1 MPLPVNGPGISWR
14 PSFLITTAICT
25 LPSSPPFFFC
35 FLFLA
40 VCLCFSSCHERQE
53 RCRVDWLQA
62 GYYLPSTENGTV
74 KIIIIILTGGKKKNP
89 ATFFPLI
96 PKRFGRQIHLED
108 GRTPAVCT
116 ERGVKKKQ
124 KKTHVQLC
132 DGCSWNGSRVWGW
145 MGGKVNLEK

>member
-14 PSFLITTAICT
+14 SSFLITTAICT

-74 KIIIIILTGGKKKNP
+74 KIIIAGRKNKNLQL
-89 ATFFPLI
+89 FFFCLV
-96 PKRFGRQIHLED
+96 PKRFRRQIHLED

-116 ERGVKKKQ
+116 ERGRGVKKKNN
-124 KKTHVQLC
+124 HVQLC
-132 DGCSWNGSRVWGW
+132 DGCSWNSSRVWGW